1 MYGSATSF
9 LLIFNV
15 KNDLVKV
22 SCKSDARKRQNQVT
36 SPYFDQLSERCQP
49 LDNILIILLININLS
64 RPMSLTSIPYFSFP
78 HRKSQKWLKKSQYVV
93 NISNTCNLIN
103 KDPNQQIFNM
113 VFNAAGPP
121 HSPPRALWTGSRPLQ
136 GRNPLSIPQHQVL
149 HIVPTAKTSA
159 HQTCM

>member
-1 MYGSATSF
+1 MIWWKFHENRMLRSAKTK
-9 LLIFNV
+9 L
-15 KNDLVKV
+15 
-22 SCKSDARKRQNQVT
+22 
-36 SPYFDQLSERCQP
+36 PP
-49 LDNILIILLININLS
+49 LT
-64 RPMSLTSIPYFSFP
+64 LTSWVKDANPLITFLSSFSSTLICQDQCHWHRYHIFSFP

>member
-1 MYGSATSF
+1 MASYGSETSF
-9 LLIFNV
+9 LLTLSARY
-15 KNDLVKV
+15 DLVKV

-113 VFNAAGPP
+113 VSNAAG
-121 HSPPRALWTGSRPLQ
+121 PRALWTGSRPLQ
-136 GRNPLSIPQHQVL
+136 GRNPLSILQHQVL
-149 HIVPTAKTSA
+149 QIVPPKLVHTKHVCNDS
-159 HQTCM
+159 